1 MIMAACSLVFTL
13 VLSFNAGSIPC
24 LEVFKKTAVEN
35 STVRNDEKI
44 ALEMLYAKEKL
55 ETQKSES
62 YFMLKNAVDDLA
74 KENIFTNFNELQ
86 AHIFAGFESSEFCK
100 DSKPHKI
107 AGQIIRIAKK
117 KIKES
122 RIEERDIAKLFNP
135 ESKKEIAQSLEFDSL
150 REPSG
155 REPKKQSK

>member
-1 MIMAACSLVFTL
+1 MIMALSSLLFTL
-13 VLSFNAGSIPC
+13 VISLNSWAIPC

-35 STVRNDEKI
+35 SSVRNDEKI
-44 ALEMLYAKEKL
+44 ALEMLYSKDKL
-55 ETQKSES
+55 EVQKSES
-62 YFMLKNAVDDLA
+62 YFMLKNAVEDLA
-74 KENIFTNFNELQ
+74 KDNVYTNFNELQ
-86 AHIFAGFESSEFCK
+86 AHIFAGFENGEFCK

-155 REPKKQSK
+155 REPKKKNK

>member
-1 MIMAACSLVFTL
+1 MALSSLVISLVF
-13 VLSFNAGSIPC
+13 SFNAWSIPC
-24 LEVFKKTAVEN
+24 LEAFKRFAIEN
-35 STVRNDEKI
+35 KASRNDEKI
-44 ALEMLYAKEKL
+44 ALEMLYAKDKL
-55 ETQKSES
+55 EIQKSES

-74 KENIFTNFNELQ
+74 KDNIYTNFNELQ
-86 AHIFAGFESSEFCK
+86 AHIFAGFEAGEFCK
-100 DSKPHKI
+100 DAKPHKI

-135 ESKKEIAQSLEFDSL
+135 DSKKEIAQSLEFDSL

-155 REPKKQSK
+155 REPKKQNK